1 MSPDDNRQPL
11 LQLLNDYV
19 ARYPGESGMVQ
30 RYLDFV
36 QANPNCFARSL
47 LIGHVT
53 GSAFLLDSGCKQV
66 LLTHHAK
73 LDRWLQPGG
82 HADGESNVAS
92 VAMQEALE
100 ESGLPDI
107 EFVTSEL
114 LDVDIHAIPARK
126 DEPEHFHYDCRFL
139 LKSSGSDQF
148 VVSEESHDLAWVPF
162 ESLTRY
168 TDEESILRMLA
179 KTMDILPDLSA
190 R

>member
-1 MSPDDNRQPL
+1 MSPDDQRQPL

-19 ARYPGESGMVQ
+19 ARHPDESGMVR

-36 QANPNCFARSL
+36 EANQECFERSL

-53 GSAFLLDSGCKQV
+53 GSAFLLDSGCEQV

-82 HADGESNVAS
+82 HADGESNVAT

-107 EFVTSEL
+107 EFVTPEL

-139 LKSSGSDQF
+139 LKSSGTDQF
-148 VVSEESHDLAWVPF
+148 VVSEESHELAWGPF
-162 ESLTRY
+162 DAVTRY
-168 TDEESILRMLA
+168 TDEESILRMLT
-179 KTMDILPDLSA
+179 KTRELLGRIS
-190 R
+190 

>member
-11 LQLLNDYV
+11 LQLLTDYV
-19 ARYPGESGMVQ
+19 ARYPDESGMVQ

-36 QANPNCFARSL
+36 EANPECFERSQ

-53 GSAFLLDSGCKQV
+53 GSAFLLDSSCKQV

-82 HADGESNVAS
+82 HADGESHVAS

-107 EFVTSEL
+107 EFVTPEL

-148 VVSEESHDLAWVPF
+148 TVSEESHDLAWVPF
-162 ESLTRY
+162 DSVTRY
-168 TDEESILRMLA
+168 TDEESILRMLS
-179 KTMDILPDLSA
+179 KTRELLERIS
-190 R
+190 